1 MRYFDF
7 ANCKKGKASFV
18 VFLFFLLFLARDT
31 LVTSSILG
39 FTTSQFL
46 MLGGIAV
53 TAAGFLLVCRKE
65 WKAIV
70 TDRRVVVLVLL
81 SAVLLFPMAVKGD
94 FQLMY
99 LSILLGVWVA
109 VFLSYFRTME
119 EVAKVYILILSVL
132 GAYSVLATY
141 LLRPLLIDTGFLKM
155 PVFYNQIGVMFHN
168 FGLAFVSDSYVKMRN
183 FGIFREPG
191 VYQFFLIL
199 ALFLNN
205 YVVSWESERKLWVL
219 NAVLAVTML
228 TTFATGGV
236 AELALLAVVVFFDKK
251 LYRKKLAWVVIG
263 IGATVLGA
271 AVWMIVAEQGDTY
284 WELYSMVIGKFVNKQ
299 DSFSERGMAVFADL
313 FFFLSH
319 PLVGEKLS
327 TVLHAVENN
336 TTSTLV
342 MYAAFGVLG
351 GSLAVDAWFCL
362 VWDKRRKLIV
372 NLLLVMI
379 MFLSF
384 NTQNLTADVFF
395 WLFPV
400 MALVEKRVPGWKL
413 FNRKK
418 KV

>member
-7 ANCKKGKASFV
+7 ANCKKGKAAFAAFMV
-18 VFLFFLLFLARDT
+18 MLLF

-39 FTTSQFL
+39 FNPSQFL

-53 TAAGFLLVCRKE
+53 TAMGFLFVCRKE

-70 TDRRVVVLVLL
+70 TDKRVVVLILL
-81 SAVLLFPMAVKGD
+81 SAVMLFPMIAKRD
-94 FQLMY
+94 FQMMY
-99 LSILLGVWVA
+99 LSILLGIWVA
-109 VFLSYFRTME
+109 VFLSYFRTLD
-119 EVAKVYILILSVL
+119 EVAEVYIQIMAVL

-141 LLRPLLIDTGFLKM
+141 ILRPLLIDTGFVKL

-205 YVVSWESERKLWVL
+205 YVVTWESERKLWVL
-219 NAVLAVTML
+219 NGILAVTML

-251 LYRKKLAWVVIG
+251 LYKKKLAWVVIG
-263 IGATVLGA
+263 IGAAVLGV
-271 AVWMIVAEQGDTY
+271 AVWLIVAEQGDTY

-319 PLVGEKLS
+319 PIVGEKLV

-336 TTSTLV
+336 PTSTLV

-351 GSLAVDAWFCL
+351 GSLAVDAWFSL
-362 VWDKRRKLIV
+362 IWDKKRKRIV
-372 NLLLVMI
+372 NLLLVLI

-395 WLFPV
+395 WLFPI
-400 MALVEKRVPGWKL
+400 MALTQWCLPRLDAWKRKVRVE
-413 FNRKK
+413 
-418 KV
+418 

>member
-7 ANCKKGKASFV
+7 ANCKKGKAAFGAFMV
-18 VFLFFLLFLARDT
+18 MLLFLARDT

-39 FTTSQFL
+39 FNPSQFL

-53 TAAGFLLVCRKE
+53 TAIGFLLVCRKE

-70 TDRRVVVLVLL
+70 TDKRVVVLVLL
-81 SAVLLFPMAVKGD
+81 SAVMLFPMVAKRD
-94 FQLMY
+94 FQMMY
-99 LSILLGVWVA
+99 LSILLGIWVA
-109 VFLSYFRTME
+109 VFVSYFRTLE
-119 EVAKVYILILSVL
+119 DVAKVYILVLSVL

-141 LLRPLLIDTGFLKM
+141 ILRPLLIDTGFLKL
-155 PVFYNQIGVMFHN
+155 PVFYNQIGVKFHN

-205 YVVSWESERKLWVL
+205 YVVSWENEKKLWVL
-219 NAVLAVTML
+219 NGILAVTML

-236 AELALLAVVVFFDKK
+236 AELALLAVVIFFDKK
-251 LYRKKLAWVVIG
+251 LYKKKIAWVIIG
-263 IGATVLGA
+263 IGAAVLGV

-319 PLVGEKLS
+319 PIVGEKLS

-342 MYAAFGVLG
+342 MFAAFGVLG
-351 GSLAVDAWFCL
+351 GSLAVDAWFTL
-362 VWDKRRKLIV
+362 IWDKNRKRIV
-372 NLLLVMI
+372 NLMLVLI

-395 WLFPV
+395 WLFPI
-400 MALVEKRVPGWKL
+400 MAMVERKVPGWKI

-418 KV
+418 KI

>member
-7 ANCKKGKASFV
+7 ANCKKGKVLFAA
-18 VFLFFLLFLARDT
+18 FLVTLLFLARDT

-39 FTTSQFL
+39 FNTSQFL
-46 MLGGIAV
+46 MLGAIAV
-53 TAAGFLLVCRKE
+53 TAAGFLFVCRKE

-70 TDRRVVVLVLL
+70 TDKRVVALILL
-81 SAVLLFPMAVKGD
+81 SAVLLFPMVVKRD
-94 FQLMY
+94 FQMMY

-109 VFLSYFRTME
+109 VFISYFRSLE
-119 EVAKVYILILSVL
+119 DVAKVYILVLAVL

-141 LLRPLLIDTGFLKM
+141 ILRPLLIDTGFVKM
-155 PVFYNQIGVMFHN
+155 PVFYNQIGVKFHN

-205 YVVSWESERKLWVL
+205 YTVCWENEKKMWVL
-219 NAVLAVTML
+219 NGILAVTML

-236 AELALLAVVVFFDKK
+236 AELFLLAVVVFFDKK
-251 LYRKKLAWVVIG
+251 LYKKKIAWVIIG
-263 IGATVLGA
+263 IGVAVLAA

-313 FFFLSH
+313 FFFFSN
-319 PLVGEKLS
+319 PIVGEKLS

-351 GSLAVDAWFCL
+351 GSLAVYAWFSL
-362 VWDKRRKLIV
+362 VWDKNRKRIV
-372 NLLLVMI
+372 NAMLVLI

-395 WLFPV
+395 WLFPILAV
-400 MALVEKRVPGWKL
+400 VERRVPEWKV
-413 FNRKK
+413 FKRKK
-418 KV
+418 NV

>member
-7 ANCKKGKASFV
+7 ANCRKGKALFA
-18 VFLFFLLFLARDT
+18 VFLTVMLFLARDT

-39 FTTSQFL
+39 FTPSQML
-46 MLGGIAV
+46 MLGAIGV
-53 TAAGFLLVCRKE
+53 TAVAFLVVNRKE

-70 TDRRVVVLVLL
+70 TDKRVAVLILL
-81 SAVLLFPMAVKGD
+81 SVVMLFPMVAKRD
-94 FQLMY
+94 WQLMY
-99 LSILLGVWVA
+99 LSILVGIWFA
-109 VFLSYFRTME
+109 VFLSYFRTLE
-119 EVAKVYILILSVL
+119 EVAKVYILVLSGL

-141 LLRPLLIDTGFLKM
+141 ILRPLLIDTGFMKL

-205 YVVSWESERKLWVL
+205 YVVSWESEKKLWLL
-219 NAVLAVTML
+219 NGILAVTML

-251 LYRKKLAWVVIG
+251 LYKKKLAWIVIG
-263 IGATVLGA
+263 VGA
-271 AVWMIVAEQGDTY
+271 AVLGITVAVIIARQGDTY

-313 FFFLSH
+313 FFFFWH

-342 MYAAFGVLG
+342 MYAAFGVFG
-351 GSLAVDAWFCL
+351 GSLCVDAWFSL
-362 VWDKRRKLIV
+362 IWDKSRKWIV
-372 NLLLVMI
+372 NLMLTGI

-384 NTQNLTADVFF
+384 NTQNLTADLFF
-395 WLFPV
+395 WLFPI
-400 MALVEKRVPGWKL
+400 MALVEKKAPGWRM
-413 FNRKK
+413 FNRRK

>member
-1 MRYFDF
+1 M
-7 ANCKKGKASFV
+7 V
-18 VFLFFLLFLARDT
+18 TLLFLARDT
-31 LVTSSILG
+31 LVTSSIFG
-39 FTTSQFL
+39 FNASQFL
-46 MLGGIAV
+46 MLGVIAV
-53 TAAGFLLVCRKE
+53 TAAGFLIVCRKE

-70 TDRRVVVLVLL
+70 TDKRVAVLVLL
-81 SAVLLFPMAVKGD
+81 SAVLLFPMIAKRD
-94 FQLMY
+94 FQMMY

-109 VFLSYFRTME
+109 VFISYFRSLE
-119 EVAKVYILILSVL
+119 DVAKVYIQVLAVL

-141 LLRPLLIDTGFLKM
+141 ILRPLLIDTGFVKM
-155 PVFYNQIGVMFHN
+155 PVFYNQIGVQFHN

-205 YVVSWESERKLWVL
+205 YVVSWESKKKMWVL
-219 NAVLAVTML
+219 NGVLAVTML

-236 AELALLAVVVFFDKK
+236 AELFLLAVVVFFDKK
-251 LYRKKLAWVVIG
+251 LYKKKIAWVIIG
-263 IGATVLGA
+263 MGAAALAA

-313 FFFLSH
+313 FFFFSH
-319 PLVGEKLS
+319 PIVGEKLV

-351 GSLAVDAWFCL
+351 GSLAVDAWFAL
-362 VWDKRRKLIV
+362 IWDKNRKRIV
-372 NLLLVMI
+372 NLMLVLI

-395 WLFPV
+395 WLFPILAV
-400 MALVEKRVPGWKL
+400 VERRVPGWKV
-413 FNRKK
+413 FKRKK
-418 KV
+418 NV